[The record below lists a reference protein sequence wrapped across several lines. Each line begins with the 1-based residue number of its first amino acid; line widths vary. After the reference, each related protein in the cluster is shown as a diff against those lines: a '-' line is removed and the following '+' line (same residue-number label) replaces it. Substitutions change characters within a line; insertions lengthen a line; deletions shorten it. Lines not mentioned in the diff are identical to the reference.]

1 MRGLYSKDII
11 YEIDIFA
18 TQRFILCKHKKTLYD
33 RLMNLKSLQHFLSLA
48 DTLHFGRA
56 ADECHISISALSRNI
71 RQLEE
76 EVGALLFRRD
86 NRKVELTREG
96 QRFLPYARE
105 TSSQWRLIRN
115 ELSET
120 TNQLHGAI
128 SLYCSVTASYSFLY
142 DLLNKFRQVHPGIEI
157 KLHTGDPDRAISRII
172 DGTEEITIAARP
184 STINKAL
191 AFKAITESPLL
202 FIAPAHSQQSITA
215 PLPLD
220 DESWAHTPMIVSE
233 AGVARAR
240 VDQWFR
246 DKGISPNIYAQV
258 AGNEA
263 IVSMVSLGFGVGV
276 VPKIVLDNSP
286 LVDRVDIVD
295 TQPKLEPYEIG
306 LFTLKRN
313 LKNPLVAAF
322 WELI

>member
-1 MRGLYSKDII
+1 MNI
-11 YEIDIFA
+11 
-18 TQRFILCKHKKTLYD
+18 KT
-33 RLMNLKSLQHFLSLA
+33 LQHFLSLA

-76 EVGALLFRRD
+76 EVGTPLFRRD
-86 NRKVELTREG
+86 NRKVELTPEG

-105 TSSQWRLIRN
+105 TRSQWRLIRD
-115 ELSET
+115 ELSDST
-120 TNQLHGAI
+120 DQLHGSI
-128 SLYCSVTASYSFLY
+128 SIYCSVTASYSFLY
-142 DLLNKFRQVHPGIEI
+142 ELLNRFRQVHPGIEI
-157 KLHTGDPDRAISRII
+157 KLHTGDPDRAISRIL

-184 STINKAL
+184 SSINQGL
-191 AFKAITESPLL
+191 AFKAITKSPLL
-202 FIAPAHSQQSITA
+202 FIAPVDSPQHLTT
-215 PLPLD
+215 PPKD
-220 DESWAHTPMIVSE
+220 DESWAQVPMIVSE

-246 DKGISPNIYAQV
+246 DKGITPNIYAQV

-286 LVDRVDIVD
+286 LVDRVKVLDMTPALD
-295 TQPKLEPYEIG
+295 PYDIG
-306 LFTLKRN
+306 LFTLRRN
-313 LKNPLVAAF
+313 LKNPLVEAF